1 MKFDVNDLP
10 SAGIPYAVKAVD
22 VQPFRPRHM
31 PYISE
36 AILSRNNAPLI
47 EAVGMVMDFDV
58 NQLTDGDFYYI
69 LTWLRFHS
77 RDIPIFAEWDCGGT
91 LFRRADNGVVM
102 TIAEIDEMVVQWEN
116 AKGTE
121 AEETMENPQ
130 NIEFE
135 DIDCTHHNKIP
146 TTFEDFRIM
155 KMSDT
160 PIDDRLDYPR
170 VRHMVEFMDL
180 VQENRFTKIIGP
192 VRYIKEGFNLRA
204 KLEILDEMDDMEL
217 FDVASRAHFE
227 YEHGILQRIT
237 KKCERC
243 GTTHEFNVTIDAQ
256 SFFV

>member
-10 SAGIPYAVKAVD
+10 SAGIPYAVKSID

-36 AILSRNNAPLI
+36 AIAEENSAPLI

-77 RDIPIFAEWDCGGT
+77 RDIPVYAEWDCEGT
-91 LFRRADNGVVM
+91 LFQRKDNGK
-102 TIAEIDEMVVQWEN
+102 IYNLDDIDEMVVQWEK

-121 AEETMENPQ
+121 AEATMEDPQ
-130 NIEFE
+130 TIELV
-135 DIDCTHHNKIP
+135 DIDCTAHNKVP
-146 TTFEDFRIM
+146 VTFEDFKIM
-155 KMSDT
+155 RMSDK
-160 PIDDRLDYPR
+160 PLDDRLEYPR
-170 VRHMVEFMDL
+170 VRHMVEFMSL
-180 VQENRFTKIIGP
+180 VVENRYTKIIGP

-204 KLEILDEMDDMEL
+204 KLEIVDEMDDMSL
-217 FDVASRAHFE
+217 FDAASRAHFE
-227 YEHGILQRIT
+227 YEHGVLQRVT
-237 KKCERC
+237 KKCPVC
-243 GTTHEFNVTIDAQ
+243 GSTHEFNVTIDAQ